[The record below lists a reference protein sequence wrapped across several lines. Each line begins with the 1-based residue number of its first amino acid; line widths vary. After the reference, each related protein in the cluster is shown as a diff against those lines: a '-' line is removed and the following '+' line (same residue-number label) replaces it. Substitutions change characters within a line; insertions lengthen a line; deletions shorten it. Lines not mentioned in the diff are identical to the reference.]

1 MKLKKD
7 VRLLLFVGVLLLLFC
22 LLTVLLLTVDVRPVG
37 PLGSEVGLATL
48 NAAVFSALGTS
59 EVFAEIGELL
69 GLFALLVMGG
79 AALFGAVSLL
89 RVRSLRRIDRGL
101 LLLGG
106 SYVLLLALYLLFE
119 VVVVNCRPILADG
132 ALEASYP
139 SSHTML
145 AVFVFLSGRLYAR
158 RYLGAQRAADIALG
172 ATAVAL
178 SLLTALS
185 RLLAGVH
192 WLTDILGG
200 LLLSLALLCFFAALL
215 RRFDG
220 KGRASR

>member
-1 MKLKKD
+1 MKSKKEK
-7 VRLLLFVGVLLLLFC
+7 RLLLAGGVLLLLFC

-37 PLGSEVGLATL
+37 PLGSEVGLAGL

-59 EVFAEIGELL
+59 ETFLEIGELL
-69 GLFALLVMGG
+69 GLFALFVVGG
-79 AALFGAVSLL
+79 AALFGIVSLV

-106 SYVLLLALYLLFE
+106 FYAILLALYVLFE
-119 VVVVNCRPILADG
+119 VAVLNYRPVMTG
-132 ALEASYP
+132 GVLEASYP

-145 AVFVFLSGRLYAR
+145 AVFVFIGGWLFAR
-158 RYLGAQRAADIALG
+158 RYLAGRRAADIALG
-172 ATAVAL
+172 AVAL
-178 SLLTALS
+178 VFSLATALS

-200 LLLSLALLCFFAALL
+200 LLLSGALVCFFAALL
-215 RRFDG
+215 CRLDA
-220 KGRASR
+220 RARDFR